1 VAAAAV
7 GLILFTVVQLS
18 KKSLANR
25 FDFVFMALTVI
36 AVNRLHPS
44 VPRTLIG
51 VGIMAVLFHHP
62 RRAGKERLSP

>member
-1 VAAAAV
+1 
-7 GLILFTVVQLS
+7 LFTVVQLS

-25 FDFVFMALTVI
+25 FDFVFMVLTVI
-36 AVNRLHPS
+36 AVNRLHQS

-51 VGIMAVLFHHP
+51 VGIMAVLFPHP